1 MLYRFCLLSLI
12 ILFFSSFSILFHP
25 IHLCLTEINFNEK
38 NHSLEITHRIF
49 WDDLERLFQEKYN
62 ANVKLGEDYE
72 TPDAEKFISDYLQ
85 KNFKLKINQKE
96 VKINY
101 LGREYERET
110 LLVYMEVLKIKK
122 LNTAQVTH
130 SVMHQFFAD
139 QKNITNFTIRRDNE
153 KEKKGCITIP
163 NQPIVKLEF

>member
-1 MLYRFCLLSLI
+1 MLYRFCFVSLI
-12 ILFFSSFSILFHP
+12 ILFFGSFSVSLHP

-62 ANVKLGEDYE
+62 SKIKLGEDYE

-85 KNFKLKINQKE
+85 ENFKLKINQKE

-101 LGREYERET
+101 LGREYEKET

-122 LNTAQVTH
+122 LNTAEVTH
-130 SVMHQFFAD
+130 SIMHQFFDD
-139 QKNITNFTIRRDNE
+139 QRNMTTFIIRRDNK

-163 NQPIVKLEF
+163 SQAVTRLEF